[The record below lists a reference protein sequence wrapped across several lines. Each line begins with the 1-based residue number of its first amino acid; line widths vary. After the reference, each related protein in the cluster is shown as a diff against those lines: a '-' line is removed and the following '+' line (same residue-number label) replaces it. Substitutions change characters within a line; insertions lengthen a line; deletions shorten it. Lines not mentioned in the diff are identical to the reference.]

1 MHKRGVEPPGKA
13 LGEGGAGHLG
23 RPVVIG
29 GVAVAS
35 QGVLGERLHQPV
47 ELGPKTSLAEV
58 RACIQQVAL
67 SLSPFCSTVLE
78 PNLKGA

>member
-1 MHKRGVEPPGKA
+1 MHKRGVEAPGKA

-23 RPVVIG
+23 HPVVVG

-47 ELGPKTSLAEV
+47 ELGPETALAEV
-58 RACIQQVAL
+58 
-67 SLSPFCSTVLE
+67 
-78 PNLKGA
+78 